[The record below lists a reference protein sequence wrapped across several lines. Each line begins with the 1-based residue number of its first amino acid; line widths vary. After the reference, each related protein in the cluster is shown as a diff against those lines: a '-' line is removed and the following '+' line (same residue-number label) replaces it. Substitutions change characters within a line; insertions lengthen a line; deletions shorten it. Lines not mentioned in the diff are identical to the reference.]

1 MPQFAILG
9 SGGFGTTI
17 AIMLAQRAD
26 CSVRLWC
33 AHTETA
39 NLLREHRENRRQLI
53 GVPIPEEVLI
63 TADAEEATRNA
74 DCWIVAIP
82 TAFLR
87 QCMLAFLP
95 FAQPRI
101 PILSLTK
108 GLEIETFQRPT
119 QIIAN
124 VLKSERLAVLSG
136 PSHAEEVARGAPT
149 SVVIAS
155 RDTELTYWLQHYLS
169 TDKFRIYTDPDTIGV
184 ELAGALKNVMGIAAG
199 ICDGLGYGDNAKSA
213 ILTRGLVEM
222 QRFGVAHG
230 AEYSTFMGLAGMGD
244 LITTCFSKHGRN
256 RKLGERLARG
266 ERLEDITSGPQI
278 AEGMFT
284 ARSVFERVAR
294 TELEAPI
301 MTGVYRVL
309 YEGVTPRDAVRE
321 LMGRPQKAE
330 KWTLRHEGT

>member
-17 AIMLAQRAD
+17 AIMLAQSVD

-33 AHTETA
+33 AHPETA
-39 NLLREHRENRRQLI
+39 SQLREHRENRRQLI
-53 GVPIPEEVLI
+53 GVPIPEEILI
-63 TADAEEATRNA
+63 TSDPEEATQNA

-87 QCMLAFLP
+87 KCLTAFLP
-95 FAQPRI
+95 FAQPHI

-124 VLKSERLAVLSG
+124 VLKSERLAALSG

-155 RDTELTYWLQHYLS
+155 RDNELSSWLQHYLS
-169 TDKFRIYTDPDTIGV
+169 TDRFRIYTDPDTVGV

-230 AEYSTFMGLAGMGD
+230 AEFSTFMGLAGMGD

-256 RKLGERLARG
+256 RKLGERLALG
-266 ERLEDITSGPQI
+266 ERLEEITKGPQI
-278 AEGMFT
+278 AEGVFT

-309 YEGVTPRDAVRE
+309 YEGVTPRNAVRE